1 MSKHEIPVIEVKLEP
16 HPGADALSLVRIDG
30 YVVVVK
36 TADWKDGDLAAY
48 IPPDYVVPKNETF
61 AFLGDHLRIK
71 SRKFRGIYSEG
82 LLIKALPD
90 MKVGDCAMEKLG
102 TTRYEPPMDLSS
114 DGENENGPS
123 LIAPVYD
130 MENYKKYNYIITS
143 NDKVSISEKIH
154 GCNSRFVFHKGRM
167 WCGSHRNWKKQSD
180 KNLWWKALSLNN
192 WIEAWCIHHED
203 HILFSETYGQ
213 VQDLKYGTARNE
225 LKVAVFD
232 IMHKGQWA
240 NWDEFKKLK
249 TGLDCVPLLYEGF
262 FDEKLAKDL
271 AEGDSS
277 IFGANHLREGV
288 VIKTQEE
295 KFHPKIGRII
305 LKLVSSRYLSS

>member
-16 HPGADALSLVRIDG
+16 HTNSDHLSLVRIDG
-30 YVVVVK
+30 YIVVVK
-36 TADWKDGDLAAY
+36 TADWKDGDLAIY
-48 IPPDYVVPKNETF
+48 VPPDYVVKKNEMF

-90 MKVGDCAMEKLG
+90 MKLG
-102 TTRYEPPMDLSS
+102 EDVLERLGITRYEPPMDLSS
-114 DGENENGPS
+114 GGENEGGPS

-143 NDKVSISEKIH
+143 NDKVSISEKLH
-154 GCNSRFVFHKGRM
+154 GCNSRFVFYKGRM

-180 KNLWWKALSLNN
+180 KNLWWKALLLNN
-192 WIEAWCIHHED
+192 WIEAWCIRHED
-203 HILFSETYGQ
+203 HVLYGECIGQ
-213 VQDLKYGTARNE
+213 VQDLKYGINNNE
-225 LKVAVFD
+225 LKIKIFD
-232 IMHKGQWA
+232 IIYNGKWA
-240 NWDEFKKLK
+240 DCSEFKKLK
-249 TGLDCVPLLYEGF
+249 VGLDCVPLLYEGF

-271 AEGDSS
+271 AEEDSS
-277 IFGANHLREGV
+277 VFGASHLREGV

-295 KFHPKIGRII
+295 KFHPEIGRII
-305 LKLVSSRYLSS
+305 LKFVSSRYLSR